1 MRSEDIIP
9 FMARMDQMGY
19 FAIEVWGGA
28 TFDTTHRFL
37 GDDPW
42 ERIRTIKGIL
52 KKTPT
57 MMLLR
62 GQNLVGYRNYA
73 DDLTYRFVRYAAEA
87 GVDIFRVFDALN
99 DMRNWEV
106 AVKALMDAKKEGL
119 MAHFQAAVCYSLTQ
133 RRMGGPIFNLDY
145 YVNFAKK
152 SEDMGADSVVLKDM
166 AGMCSPNDAY
176 AIIKGMKETIK
187 IPVEFHTHY
196 TSGSGS
202 MSYLKAIE
210 AGVDVLD
217 TCLSPFALRTSQ
229 PAIEPLIV
237 AVEQTDR
244 ETDMDLAGLIEIG
257 YDLEKVA
264 KKYRDLLDTSKMAQ
278 IDTGVLLHQIPG
290 GMYSNLVNQL
300 KELDALDRIHEVMDD
315 LPQTRQE
322 LGFPPLVTP
331 TSQIVGIQ
339 AVMNVLFGRYNKVT
353 AETQGLA
360 YGLYGKTPAPMDP
373 EVQKHILKGYERGET
388 PTTGRPGDI
397 LAPEWDKAVAD
408 TKAIA
413 KNEGD
418 ILIYALY
425 PTTGMRFLKWKYNL
439 EPVPAEVKGK
449 TLEQIALE
457 DEVYLTIKQKKLF
470 AKVKEYLDTLTQA
483 APEKGPGTRGFNV
496 FVDGQYYNVEV
507 ECTSGAPVI
516 TQVARSAG
524 VSPAVGRGSGPG
536 APARGGPGGGHP
548 GGGGRAAQGP
558 HARDDHQLRGEGG
571 GYGQNRRPDL
581 RARGH
586 EDAEQPPGP
595 GRRHCQGH
603 QLRARRLRRQRR
615 HHPGDRQVGNFKE
628 RGGLRAEVPLQPSLQ
643 TPTPQYPIMSEKD
656 RGTTSPV
663 FFNPA
668 TLIPTST
675 SLRTQRSMKMY
686 HRRPRR

>member
-1 MRSEDIIP
+1 MAGKNPIKFTDTTFRDGHQSLLATRMRSEDIIP
-9 FMARMDQMGY
+9 FMERMDQMGY

-73 DDLTYRFVRYAAEA
+73 DDLTYRFVRYAAES

-145 YVNFAKK
+145 YVNFAKT

-202 MSYLKAIE
+202 MSYFKAIE

-229 PAIEPLIV
+229 PAIEPLLV
-237 AVEQTDR
+237 AVEGTDR
-244 ETDMDLAGLIEIG
+244 ETDMDLAKLIEIG

-264 KKYRDLLDTSKMAQ
+264 VKYRDLLDTSKMAQ

-360 YGLYGKTPAPMDP
+360 YGLYGKTPAPMDR

-408 TKAIA
+408 TKSIA
-413 KNEGD
+413 KSEGD

-425 PTTGMRFLKWKYNL
+425 PTTGMRFLKWKYGL
-439 EPVPAEVKGK
+439 ESIPAEVKGK
-449 TLEQIALE
+449 SLEQIALE
-457 DEVYLTIKQKKLF
+457 DEVYLTIKQKNLF
-470 AKVKEYLDTLTQA
+470 AKVKEHLDTLSQA
-483 APEKGPGTRGFNV
+483 APEKGPGLRDFNV
-496 FVDGQYYNVEV
+496 FVDGQYYQVEV

-516 TQVARSAG
+516 TGVAPRAG
-524 VSPAVGRGSGPG
+524 VSPAVAPAPAPKPAAAPAAAASLAAGDVPLRAPMPGMIISYAVKVGDAVKTGDLICVLEAMKMQNSLPAPAAGVVKAINFEPG
-536 APARGGPGGGHP
+536 ASVAK
-548 GGGGRAAQGP
+548 
-558 HARDDHQLRGEGG
+558 
-571 GYGQNRRPDL
+571 
-581 RARGH
+581 
-586 EDAEQPPGP
+586 DATILVIG
-595 GRRHCQGH
+595 
-603 QLRARRLRRQRR
+603 
-615 HHPGDRQVGNFKE
+615 K
-628 RGGLRAEVPLQPSLQ
+628 
-643 TPTPQYPIMSEKD
+643 
-656 RGTTSPV
+656 
-663 FFNPA
+663 
-668 TLIPTST
+668 
-675 SLRTQRSMKMY
+675 
-686 HRRPRR
+686 

>member
-1 MRSEDIIP
+1 MAGKNPIKFTDTTFRDGHQSLLATRMRSEDIIP
-9 FMARMDQMGY
+9 FMERMDHMGY

-42 ERIRTIKGIL
+42 ERIRTIKGIF

-133 RRMGGPIFNLDY
+133 RRMGGPIFNLEY

-152 SEDMGADSVVLKDM
+152 SEEMGADSFVLKDM

-176 AIIKGMKETIK
+176 AIIKGIKETVK

-210 AGVDVLD
+210 AGVDVVD

-229 PAIEPLIV
+229 PAIEPLVV
-237 AVEQTDR
+237 AVEGTDR
-244 ETDMDLAGLIEIG
+244 ETDMDLAKLIEIG

-264 KKYRDLLDTSKMAQ
+264 VKYRDLLDTSKMAQ

-300 KELDALDRIHEVMDD
+300 RELDAMDRIHEVMEE
-315 LPQTRQE
+315 LPQTRKE
-322 LGFPPLVTP
+322 LGYPPLVTP

-353 AETQGLA
+353 AESQGLA
-360 YGLYGKTPAPMDP
+360 YGLYGKTPAPLDP
-373 EVQKHILKGYERGET
+373 EVQKRVLKGYERGET

-397 LAPEWDKAVAD
+397 LEPEWDKAVAD
-408 TKAIA
+408 TKSIA

-425 PTTGMRFLKWKYNL
+425 PTTGMRFLKWKYGL
-439 EPVPAEVKGK
+439 EPIPEDVKGK
-449 TLEQIALE
+449 TLEQVKLE
-457 DEVYLTIKQKKLF
+457 DDVYLTIKQKKLF
-470 AKVKEYLDTLTQA
+470 AKVKEYLDSLEQA
-483 APEKGPGTRGFNV
+483 APEKGAGLRSFNV
-496 FVDGQYYNVEV
+496 FVDSKYYQVEV

-516 TQVARSAG
+516 SSIG
-524 VSPAVGRGSGPG
+524 VSPVAAAPRPVAAPAPAPKPAAAAAETLAAGDVPLKAPMPGMIISYSVKVGDKVNNGDLICVLEAMKMQNSLPAPASGVVKAINFEPG
-536 APARGGPGGGHP
+536 ASVAK
-548 GGGGRAAQGP
+548 
-558 HARDDHQLRGEGG
+558 
-571 GYGQNRRPDL
+571 
-581 RARGH
+581 
-586 EDAEQPPGP
+586 DATILVIG
-595 GRRHCQGH
+595 
-603 QLRARRLRRQRR
+603 
-615 HHPGDRQVGNFKE
+615 K
-628 RGGLRAEVPLQPSLQ
+628 
-643 TPTPQYPIMSEKD
+643 
-656 RGTTSPV
+656 
-663 FFNPA
+663 
-668 TLIPTST
+668 
-675 SLRTQRSMKMY
+675 
-686 HRRPRR
+686 

>member
-1 MRSEDIIP
+1 MAGKNPIKFTDTTFRDGHQSLLATRMRSEDIIP

-42 ERIRTIKGIL
+42 DRIRTIKGIL

-87 GVDIFRVFDALN
+87 GVDVFRVFDALN

-106 AVKALMDAKKEGL
+106 AVKALMDAKKAGL

-145 YVNFAKK
+145 YVNFAKL
-152 SEDMGADSVVLKDM
+152 SEEMGADSFVLKDM

-176 AIIKGMKETIK
+176 AIIKGIKETVK

-210 AGVDVLD
+210 AGVDVVD

-229 PAIEPLIV
+229 PAIEPLVV
-237 AVEQTDR
+237 AVEGTDR
-244 ETDMDLAGLIEIG
+244 ETDMDLAALIEIG

-264 KKYRDLLDTSKMAQ
+264 VKYRDLLDTSKMAQ

-300 KELDALDRIHEVMDD
+300 KELDALDRIHEVMAD
-315 LPQTRQE
+315 LPQTREE
-322 LGFPPLVTP
+322 LGYPPLVTP

-339 AVMNVLFGRYNKVT
+339 AVMNVLFGRYKKVT
-353 AETQGLA
+353 AESQGLA
-360 YGLYGKTPAPMDP
+360 YGLYGKTPAPMNP

-397 LAPEWDKAVAD
+397 LEPEWDKAVAD

-413 KNEGD
+413 KNDGD
-418 ILIYALY
+418 VLIYGLY
-425 PTTGMRFLKWKYNL
+425 PTTGMRFLKWKYGL
-439 EPVPAEVKGK
+439 EPVPDEVKAK
-449 TLEQIALE
+449 TLEQVALE
-457 DEVYLTIKQKKLF
+457 DGVYLTIKQKKLF
-470 AKVKEYLDTLTQA
+470 AKVKEYLDSQEKP
-483 APEKGPGTRGFNV
+483 APEKGAGLRTFNV
-496 FVDGQYYNVEV
+496 FVDNQYYEVEV
-507 ECTSGAPVI
+507 ECTSGAPVL
-516 TQVARSAG
+516 TSVARGAG
-524 VSPAVGRGSGPG
+524 VSPAAAPAAAPAPKPAAPKAAPAAESLAAGDTPLKAPMPGMIISYAVKVGDKVATGDLICVLEAMKMQNSLPAPATGVVKAINFEPG
-536 APARGGPGGGHP
+536 ASVAK
-548 GGGGRAAQGP
+548 
-558 HARDDHQLRGEGG
+558 
-571 GYGQNRRPDL
+571 
-581 RARGH
+581 
-586 EDAEQPPGP
+586 DATILVIG
-595 GRRHCQGH
+595 
-603 QLRARRLRRQRR
+603 
-615 HHPGDRQVGNFKE
+615 K
-628 RGGLRAEVPLQPSLQ
+628 
-643 TPTPQYPIMSEKD
+643 
-656 RGTTSPV
+656 
-663 FFNPA
+663 
-668 TLIPTST
+668 
-675 SLRTQRSMKMY
+675 
-686 HRRPRR
+686 

>member
-1 MRSEDIIP
+1 MAGKNPIKFTDTTFRDGHQSLLATRMRSEDIIP
-9 FMARMDQMGY
+9 FMERMDQMGY
-19 FAIEVWGGA
+19 FALEVWGGA

-106 AVKALMDAKKEGL
+106 AVKALKDAKKEGL

-145 YVNFAKK
+145 YVDFAKK
-152 SEDMGADSVVLKDM
+152 SEAMGADSFCLKDM

-176 AIIKGMKETIK
+176 AIIKAVKQAIK

-196 TSGSGS
+196 TSGQGS

-210 AGVDVLD
+210 AGVDVVD
-217 TCLSPFALRTSQ
+217 TCLSPFALRTAQ
-229 PAIEPLIV
+229 PAIEPLVV

-244 ETDMDLAGLIEIG
+244 ETDMNLAQLIEIG
-257 YDLEKVA
+257 YDLEKIAV
-264 KKYRDLLDTSKMAQ
+264 KYRDLLDTSKMAQ

-300 KELDALDRIHEVMDD
+300 KELDALDRIHEVMAD

-322 LGFPPLVTP
+322 LGYPPLVTP

-339 AVMNVLFGRYNKVT
+339 SVMNVLFGRYNRVT
-353 AETQGLA
+353 AESQGLA
-360 YGLYGKTPAPMDP
+360 YGLYGKTPAPLDP
-373 EVQKHILKGYERGET
+373 EVQKRVLKGYERGET
-388 PTTGRPGDI
+388 PITGRPGDI
-397 LAPEWDKAVAD
+397 LEPEWDKAVAD
-408 TKAIA
+408 TKGIA
-413 KNEGD
+413 KNDGD
-418 ILIYALY
+418 ILVYALY
-425 PTTGMRFLKWKYNL
+425 PTTGMRFLKWKYGL
-439 EPVPAEVKGK
+439 EPVPDEVKGK
-449 TLEQIALE
+449 NLEQIKLE

-470 AKVKEYLDTLTQA
+470 GQVKEYLDSLEKPQ
-483 APEKGPGTRGFNV
+483 PEKGPGLRTFNV
-496 FVDGQYYNVEV
+496 FVENQYYAVEV

-516 TQVARSAG
+516 TGVAPVAAPRPVAA
-524 VSPAVGRGSGPG
+524 PAV
-536 APARGGPGGGHP
+536 APAAPP
-548 GGGGRAAQGP
+548 KPAAAP
-558 HARDDHQLRGEGG
+558 AA
-571 GYGQNRRPDL
+571 P
-581 RARGH
+581 
-586 EDAEQPPGP
+586 AETLAAG
-595 GRRHCQGH
+595 
-603 QLRARRLRRQRR
+603 
-615 HHPGDRQVGNFKE
+615 
-628 RGGLRAEVPLQPSLQ
+628 EVPLKAPMPGMIIS
-643 TPTPQYPIMSEKD
+643 YAVKVGD
-656 RGTTSPV
+656 KV
-663 FFNPA
+663 A
-668 TLIPTST
+668 TGDLVCV
-675 SLRTQRSMKMY
+675 LEAMKMQNSL
-686 HRRPRR
+686 PAPASGVVKAINFEPGASVAKDATIMVISK

>member
-1 MRSEDIIP
+1 MAGKHPIKFTDTTFRDGHQSLLATRMRSEDIIP
-9 FMARMDQMGY
+9 FMERMDNMGY

-73 DDLTYRFVRYAAEA
+73 DDLTYRFVRYTAEA

-106 AVKALMDAKKEGL
+106 AVKALMDAKKAGL

-152 SEDMGADSVVLKDM
+152 CEDMGADSVVLKDM

-176 AIIKGMKETIK
+176 AIIKGMKDTIK

-229 PAIEPLIV
+229 PAIEPLVV
-237 AVEQTDR
+237 AVEGTDR
-244 ETDMDLAGLIEIG
+244 ETDMHLAELIQIG
-257 YDLEKVA
+257 YDLEKIAV
-264 KKYRDLLDTSKMAQ
+264 KYRDLLDTSKMAQ

-300 KELDALDRIHEVMDD
+300 KELNALDRIHEVMEE
-315 LPQTRQE
+315 LPNTRKE
-322 LGFPPLVTP
+322 LGYPPLVTP

-339 AVMNVLFGRYNKVT
+339 AVMNVLFGRYKQVT
-353 AETQGLA
+353 AETKGLA
-360 YGLYGKTPAPMDP
+360 FGLYGKTPAPMDR
-373 EVQKHILKGYERGET
+373 EVQKIILKGYERGEE
-388 PTTGRPGDI
+388 PTTKRPGDI
-397 LAPEWDKAVAD
+397 LEPEWEKAVAD
-408 TKAIA
+408 TKGIA
-413 KNEGD
+413 KDEGD
-418 ILIYALY
+418 TLIYALY
-425 PTTGMRFLKWKYNL
+425 PTTGMRFLKWKYGL
-439 EPVPAEVKGK
+439 EPVPEEVKGK
-449 TLEQIALE
+449 DLDQIKLE
-457 DEVYLTIKQKKLF
+457 DDVYLTVKKKNLF
-470 AKVKEYLDTLTQA
+470 AKVKEYLDSLEKS
-483 APEKGPGTRGFNV
+483 APEKGPGLRTFNV
-496 FVDGQYYNVEV
+496 FVDDQYFEVEV

-516 TQVARSAG
+516 TGLAPMAAPVAA
-524 VSPAVGRGSGPG
+524 PKP
-536 APARGGPGGGHP
+536 APAAP
-548 GGGGRAAQGP
+548 RAAAPAAKPAAAPAAAALG
-558 HARDDHQLRGEGG
+558 AG
-571 GYGQNRRPDL
+571 
-581 RARGH
+581 
-586 EDAEQPPGP
+586 
-595 GRRHCQGH
+595 
-603 QLRARRLRRQRR
+603 
-615 HHPGDRQVGNFKE
+615 
-628 RGGLRAEVPLQPSLQ
+628 EVPLRAPMPGMIISYSVKVGDKVN
-643 TPTPQYPIMSEKD
+643 TGD
-656 RGTTSPV
+656 PV
-663 FFNPA
+663 CILEA
-668 TLIPTST
+668 
-675 SLRTQRSMKMY
+675 MKMQNSLTA
-686 HRRPRR
+686 PASGTIKAINFESGASVAKDAILLVISK

>member
-1 MRSEDIIP
+1 MAGKNPIKFTDTTFRDGHQSLLATRMRSEDIIP
-9 FMARMDQMGY
+9 FMERMDQMGY

-73 DDLTYRFVRYAAEA
+73 DDLTYRFVRYTAEA

-99 DMRNWEV
+99 DMRNWEI
-106 AVKALMDAKKEGL
+106 AVRALMDAKKEGL

-152 SEDMGADSVVLKDM
+152 CEEMGADSVVLKDM

-176 AIIKGMKETIK
+176 AIIKGMKDTIK

-210 AGVDVLD
+210 AGVDVVD

-229 PAIEPLIV
+229 PAIEPLVV
-237 AVEQTDR
+237 AVEGTDR
-244 ETDMDLAGLIEIG
+244 ETDMNLPQLIEIG

-264 KKYRDLLDTSKMAQ
+264 KKYRDLLDTSKMAP

-300 KELDALDRIHEVMDD
+300 KELDALDRIHEVMDE
-315 LPQTRQE
+315 LPQTRKD
-322 LGFPPLVTP
+322 LGYPPLVTP

-373 EVQKHILKGYERGET
+373 EVQKLILKGYERGET

-397 LAPEWDKAVAD
+397 LEPEWDKAVAD
-408 TKAIA
+408 TKSIA

-425 PTTGMRFLKWKYNL
+425 PTTGMRFLKWKYGL
-439 EPVPAEVKGK
+439 EPVPADVKGK

-457 DEVYLTIKQKKLF
+457 DQVYTQIKQKNLF
-470 AKVKEYLDTLTQA
+470 AKVKDYLGSLEQA
-483 APEKGPGTRGFNV
+483 APEKGAGLRSFNV
-496 FVDGQYYNVEV
+496 FVDNQYYKVDV

-516 TQVARSAG
+516 TGVAPMAAPRAAAAAPAPAAAPKPAAAASTAETLAAG
-524 VSPAVGRGSGPG
+524 DVPLKAPMPGMIISYSVKVGDKVNNGDLICVLEAMKMQNSLPAPATGVVKAINFEPG
-536 APARGGPGGGHP
+536 ASVAK
-548 GGGGRAAQGP
+548 
-558 HARDDHQLRGEGG
+558 
-571 GYGQNRRPDL
+571 
-581 RARGH
+581 
-586 EDAEQPPGP
+586 DA
-595 GRRHCQGH
+595 
-603 QLRARRLRRQRR
+603 
-615 HHPGDRQVGNFKE
+615 
-628 RGGLRAEVPLQPSLQ
+628 
-643 TPTPQYPIMSEKD
+643 TIMVIGK
-656 RGTTSPV
+656 
-663 FFNPA
+663 
-668 TLIPTST
+668 
-675 SLRTQRSMKMY
+675 
-686 HRRPRR
+686 